1 MNLRSI
7 FLFLAA
13 FWCTSSAQAAP
24 LGLWSTPSAA
34 DDPRSLAL
42 GGAVTTI
49 GTAWSALNHNPA
61 GMNQIRQYVS
71 SVGYGGG
78 GDPMNQSFTVAATDS
93 LMNPAVSMGMGY
105 TRLILGSGPDQNDGG
120 GNIFRG
126 AMVFSERSEA
136 MSFHFGTTIHYS
148 DLDLPS
154 SESSSETSDDDIA
167 AGSFSVFNLNAG
179 ILMVL
184 ANKFRIG
191 LLGRNLLSRLSNGQP
206 RDFVG
211 GLGLVIGPA
220 ALEYSATLDFETCDT
235 YPEFCSGGAGMTVSH
250 AAGLELTPT
259 PYFPIRFGYR
269 YDSMGDKHMVSG
281 GLGVITPDFSLE
293 GAYARELSDDA
304 QQWFG
309 ITVRYFPHI
318 PGT

>member
-1 MNLRSI
+1 
-7 FLFLAA
+7 
-13 FWCTSSAQAAP
+13 
-24 LGLWSTPSAA
+24 
-34 DDPRSLAL
+34 
-42 GGAVTTI
+42 VTTI

-71 SVGYGGG
+71 SVGYGAG
-78 GDPMNQSFTVAATDS
+78 GDPMNHGFTVSATDS

-105 TRLILGSGPDQNDGG
+105 TRLSLGGGPGQDDGG

-126 AMVFSERSEA
+126 AMVFSERSAA
-136 MSFHFGTTIHYS
+136 MSFHFGMSIHYS

-154 SESSSETSDDDIA
+154 GDVASETSDTEDPA
-167 AGSFSVFNLNAG
+167 TSFSVLNMNTG
-179 ILMVL
+179 ILLIL

-191 LLGRNLLSRLSNGQP
+191 LLGRNLLTRLNSGQS

-220 ALEYSATLDFETCDT
+220 AIEYSATLDLETCESF
-235 YPEFCSGGAGMTVSH
+235 PEFCAEGSGMTVSH

-259 PYFPIRFGYR
+259 LNFPIRVGYR
-269 YDSMGDKHMVSG
+269 YDAMRAQHMVSG
-281 GLGVITPDFSLE
+281 GLGIITPDFSLE

-304 QQWFG
+304 EQWFG
-309 ITVRYFPHI
+309 VTIRYFPNI